1 MGSPKYFS
9 ISLSISLSD
18 GSMSSGALSIIP
30 ILPTEKEVL
39 NTYKHYE
46 SRMAYRPSWGQQQST
61 KDTGWGLIF
70 RLNLLMGKIENDLE
84 SGNLEKWNLHIDRI
98 YANILYKNEG
108 EYVRDAKGN
117 IQDINFSREDTE
129 VFSKFAEKI
138 EDIKKKIRKRM
149 THAQEIGEPAPFYD
163 LKKELYTTIFKKDIW
178 IRKKMFQLKLYLRE
192 SESDPRKAIY
202 GG

>member
-1 MGSPKYFS
+1 
-9 ISLSISLSD
+9 
-18 GSMSSGALSIIP
+18 
-30 ILPTEKEVL
+30 
-39 NTYKHYE
+39 
-46 SRMAYRPSWGQQQST
+46 MAYRPSWGQQQST